1 MDPTL
6 RTGRIPSLLP
16 LNGSSKEVAM
26 TTYLLLLNWTDQGI
40 RNIKESL
47 KRLDA
52 AKKLAKGEQDGVRN
66 HFAARGGP
74 TCCSPPSL
82 TEMIQMKM
90 PLSISAKPEIF
101 KTAVD
106 RTQ

>member
-16 LNGSSKEVAM
+16 LNGSSKEFAM

-40 RNIKESL
+40 RNIKESP

-66 HFAARGGP
+66 HFA
-74 TCCSPPSL
+74 TCWLPFFFKDPAT